1 MISSGIEM
9 TLVNKDNFVLFEG
22 RSEKG
27 FSAPHLLEKFLSSFP
42 TVIWD
47 LSTVDPFA
55 SFSPREKKISHV
67 NSTLLEFLSPSTD
80 YNLLYIR
87 ASYLHSFSKWYYCAT
102 SYKVSQVSKARVCFQ
117 ESWGQELTDLVC

>member
-1 MISSGIEM
+1 M

-47 LSTVDPFA
+47 LSTVDPLLRFL
-55 SFSPREKKISHV
+55 PERKKISHV
-67 NSTLLEFLSPSTD
+67 NSFDTVRILIPIYRLQLVI
-80 YNLLYIR
+80 Y
-87 ASYLHSFSKWYYCAT
+87 T
-102 SYKVSQVSKARVCFQ
+102 S
-117 ESWGQELTDLVC
+117 